1 MGIQWRDS
9 LSVGV
14 EVIDKQ
20 HKELLM
26 RFDRLLTACEEGK
39 GVVELKR
46 LLAFL
51 EEYVQTHFRDEE
63 ALQQLRR
70 YPGYEEHRAQHASFV
85 ARIRE
90 LREKTDKEGFS
101 THHVLETNNMLLKW
115 LLNHIS
121 KVDTKLGEF
130 INSGTP

>member
-39 GVVELKR
+39 GTAELKK
-46 LLAFL
+46 LLSFL
-51 EEYVQTHFRDEE
+51 EEYVVTHFKDEE
-63 ALQQLRR
+63 ALQLLRR

-85 ARIRE
+85 SRIKE
-90 LREKTDKEGFS
+90 LREETDRDGIS

-121 KVDTKLGEF
+121 KVDTKLGDYL
-130 INSGTP
+130 NSGTP

>member
-26 RFDRLLTACEEGK
+26 RFDRLLNACEEGQ
-39 GVVELKR
+39 GTAELKK

-51 EEYVQTHFRDEE
+51 EEYVQTHFRYEE

>member
-39 GVVELKR
+39 GTAELKR

-70 YPGYEEHRAQHASFV
+70 YPEYEEHRAQHAGFV
-85 ARIRE
+85 ARIKE
-90 LREKTDKEGFS
+90 LREETDKEGIS

>member
-14 EVIDKQ
+14 ELIDKQ
-20 HKELLM
+20 HKELLL

-39 GVVELKR
+39 GTAELKK
-46 LLAFL
+46 LLVFL

-70 YPGYEEHRAQHASFV
+70 YPEYEEHRAQHVGFE
-85 ARIRE
+85 ARIKE
-90 LREKTDKEGFS
+90 LREEADKDGIS

-121 KVDTKLGEF
+121 KVDTKLGAF
-130 INSGTP
+130 LNSGTP

>member
-14 EVIDKQ
+14 ELIDKQ
-20 HKELLM
+20 HKELLL

-39 GVVELKR
+39 GTAELKK

-51 EEYVQTHFRDEE
+51 EEYVVTHFRDEE

-70 YPGYEEHRAQHASFV
+70 YPEYEEHRAQHVGFE
-85 ARIRE
+85 ARIKE
-90 LREKTDKEGFS
+90 LREETDKDGIS

-121 KVDTKLGEF
+121 KVDTKLGAF